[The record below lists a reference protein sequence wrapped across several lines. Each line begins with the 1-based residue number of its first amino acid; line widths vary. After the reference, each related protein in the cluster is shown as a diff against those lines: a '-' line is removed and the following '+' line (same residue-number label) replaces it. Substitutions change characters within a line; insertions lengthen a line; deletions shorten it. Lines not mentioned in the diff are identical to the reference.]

1 MLLETSEESERRTLI
16 IVGAAVVLCVAL
28 VGALFM
34 VSNPFGGR
42 PKGQISVTI
51 ETPYG
56 GQGVNSGTGV
66 VLHGV
71 KVGEVKDMSTFPGG
85 AVRLRV
91 DLQAR
96 PTAGLTDAMRIDFRP
111 VNYFG
116 VTGINL
122 IAGQGGQPLRDGME
136 IKTVP
141 EGNFT
146 LQALLTR
153 LSKLTAGVITPQLVQ
168 VVDRAT
174 RYTDALNPLLE
185 ASISAVNAVAQA
197 QTVRTARLLT
207 TATGV
212 SVPFPAF
219 ISGMVTAG
227 NGFITS
233 NMNQV
238 HKGMEDV
245 TDEDYETA
253 YIPILEEAA
262 GGLFSAVGRLESK
275 HVIDLLPIIGVV
287 KSLTD
292 VAPPMFRP
300 EDIAQTLVELRT
312 RFEKMWGGTPEQRAL
327 QVRIVL
333 DSLPGVA
340 APISAMGGP

>member
-1 MLLETSEESERRTLI
+1 VLLETSDESETRTLT
-16 IVGAAVVLCVAL
+16 IVGAAVVLCVVL
-28 VGALFM
+28 VGALLM

-42 PKGQISVTI
+42 PKDQISLTI

-71 KVGEVKDMSTFPGG
+71 KVGEVKDMSTLPGG
-85 AVRLRV
+85 AVRLKV
-91 DLQAR
+91 DLQIR
-96 PTAGLTDAMRIDFRP
+96 PTANLTDAMRIDFRP

-122 IAGQGGQPLRDGME
+122 TAGEGGRPLRDGME
-136 IKTVP
+136 IQTVP

-153 LSKLTAGVITPQLVQ
+153 LSKLTAGVVTPQLIQ
-168 VVDRAT
+168 VIDRAT

-185 ASISAVNAVAQA
+185 TAITAVNAVAET
-197 QTVRTARLLT
+197 QTVSTARLLT

-212 SVPFPAF
+212 SVPFPGF
-219 ISGMVTAG
+219 VNGMVTAG
-227 NGFITS
+227 NRFITS

-245 TDEDYETA
+245 SDADFETA
-253 YIPILEEAA
+253 YVPILEEAS
-262 GGLFSAVGRLESK
+262 GGLFAAVGRLESK

-292 VAPPMFRP
+292 TAPPLFRP
-300 EDIAQTLVELRT
+300 EDIAQTLVELRS
-312 RFEKMWGGTPEQRAL
+312 RLEKMWGGTPEQRAL

-340 APISAMGGP
+340 APIGAMGGP